1 MAYLITYDLNR
12 PGQNYDDLYQ
22 AIKALGSV
30 WWHYLD
36 STWLVNTKLSANQI
50 TQKLTKHI
58 DKNDHLLV
66 IKTTKEY
73 DGWLNKK
80 AWEWINQQSY
90 DNPF

>member
-1 MAYLITYDLNR
+1 MVYLITYDLNR
-12 PGQNYDDLYQ
+12 PGQNYDGLYQ

-36 STWLVNTKLSANQI
+36 STWLVNTKLNANQI

-58 DKNDHLLV
+58 DGNDHLLV

-73 DGWLNKK
+73 DGWLNKN
-80 AWEWINQQSY
+80 AWEWIKQ
-90 DNPF
+90 